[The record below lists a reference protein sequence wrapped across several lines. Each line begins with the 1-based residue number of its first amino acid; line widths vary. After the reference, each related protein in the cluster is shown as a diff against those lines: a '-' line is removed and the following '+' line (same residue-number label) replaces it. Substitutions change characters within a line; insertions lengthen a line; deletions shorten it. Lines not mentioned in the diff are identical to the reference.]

1 MPKNEYVKCCSHEL
15 YPHKNTQWTKPEIQ
29 QTFQIQ
35 LKINKKSLFDS
46 NTNRK
51 ASSWCLLRLSNLK
64 TSHTFLNS
72 SPAIFNL
79 RLPELHARFLCVTSS
94 DMQGEMWLVHKSLR
108 HGKRSRG
115 SSSQT
120 LFSAEP
126 VTAGNTY
133 AFAGYSFII
142 GTKFWYVN
150 ILGDPGATSRD
161 DAIFLGE
168 SLL

>member
-1 MPKNEYVKCCSHEL
+1 MLIIFHVNLNGWLGL
-15 YPHKNTQWTKPEIQ
+15 YQVNQQQNNKYNDLLTSCIHTRIHNGQSLKYNRLSKSSEKIHKKP
-29 QTFQIQ
+29 
-35 LKINKKSLFDS
+35 LFDS

-64 TSHTFLNS
+64 TSHTSLDS
-72 SPAIFNL
+72 SPAIFNT
-79 RLPELHARFLCVTSS
+79 RLPELHARFLCVTFS

-126 VTAGNTY
+126 VTAGNTS
-133 AFAGYSFII
+133 AFAG
-142 GTKFWYVN
+142 
-150 ILGDPGATSRD
+150 
-161 DAIFLGE
+161 
-168 SLL
+168 